1 MKTIHI
7 ILTAFSLVIL
17 FSCKKNENTPEVI
30 NVETIEKVEKK
41 AIPENADIAAV
52 EFNISGMTCAIGCAA
67 KIEKSLNNMDGIKT
81 ATVNFESKTATV
93 EYDKAQL
100 NNTLITERV
109 ALNGSQFKVSN
120 FKDILS
126 K

>member
-1 MKTIHI
+1 MKTTHI
-7 ILTAFSLVIL
+7 ITIAFSFVIL

-30 NVETIEKVEKK
+30 NVDTIEKVEKA

-81 ATVNFESKTATV
+81 ATVNFEKKSATV
-93 EYDKAQL
+93 EYDLAQI
-100 NNTLITERV
+100 NPERITNRV
-109 ALNGSQFKVSN
+109 LENGAQFKVSGLKN
-120 FKDILS
+120 IS
-126 K
+126 GN

>member
-1 MKTIHI
+1 MKTTQI
-7 ILTAFSLVIL
+7 ITIAFAFLTF

-30 NVETIEKVEKK
+30 NVETIEEVKTST
-41 AIPENADIAAV
+41 IPENADLATV

-67 KIEKSLNNMDGIKT
+67 KIEKSLNKMDGVKT
-81 ATVNFESKTATV
+81 AIVDFEKKIATV

-100 NNTLITERV
+100 NNTLLTETV
-109 ALNGSQFKVSN
+109 VSNGNQFKVSN
-120 FKDILS
+120 FKEVVL